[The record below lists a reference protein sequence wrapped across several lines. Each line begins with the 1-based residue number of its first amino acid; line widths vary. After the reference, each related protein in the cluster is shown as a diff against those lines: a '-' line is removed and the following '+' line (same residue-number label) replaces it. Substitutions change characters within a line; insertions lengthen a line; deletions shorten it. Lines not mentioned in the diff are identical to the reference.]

1 MDDDNGNDKLNKFY
15 SLSENENRKIR
26 MKYRNHIEGLPDVN
40 SPDKLIEI
48 IESVD
53 ELYQKV
59 NRTQEA
65 TLDSQFLLES
75 AEIGAKQAE
84 SMKLAGENF
93 DTEDWINKLLT
104 IMGGRHDIKQEDEDN
119 EENVNLRSLK
129 WENIG
134 IRAEPFFDRVPKI
147 DNMIGPLS
155 TEQKEKRSIV
165 RHTREN
171 KNSVNLKKPQEIR
184 KEDIK
189 EQENETTKNV
199 FQIGEILE
207 QKGQVNLFEFIVNP
221 DSFSQTVENIFY
233 LSFLIRDGKALLDEK
248 DGELIIE
255 RTDPPDEEDYL
266 HGIKKKQFVLEIDE
280 NTWKKI
286 IEVYDIKEP
295 MIPTRPKVQMNNSKW
310 YGLQ

>member
-26 MKYRNHIEGLPDVN
+26 MKYRNHIEGF
-40 SPDKLIEI
+40 
-48 IESVD
+48 
-53 ELYQKV
+53 
-59 NRTQEA
+59 T
-65 TLDSQFLLES
+65 
-75 AEIGAKQAE
+75 
-84 SMKLAGENF
+84 
-93 DTEDWINKLLT
+93 
-104 IMGGRHDIKQEDEDN
+104 
-119 EENVNLRSLK
+119 RSLK

-171 KNSVNLKKPQEIR
+171 KNSIR

-280 NTWKKI
+280 NTWKEI

>member
-1 MDDDNGNDKLNKFY
+1 MDDDNRNVKLNKFY

-26 MKYRNHIEGLPDVN
+26 MKYRNHMEDLSNVNTPDG
-40 SPDKLIEI
+40 LIEKI
-48 IESVD
+48 DSVN

-84 SMKLAGENF
+84 SIKLAGENF

-104 IMGGRHDIKQEDEDN
+104 IMGGRQDIKQEDEDN

-134 IRAEPFFDRVPKI
+134 IRVEPFFDRVPKI

-155 TEQKEKRSIV
+155 TEEKKRKNIV
-165 RHTREN
+165 RGKREN
-171 KNSVNLKKPQEIR
+171 KNSVNLKKPKEIR

-199 FQIGEILE
+199 VQIGEILE
-207 QKGQVNLFEFIVNP
+207 EKGQVNLFEFIVNP

-233 LSFLIRDGKALLDEK
+233 LSFLIRD
-248 DGELIIE
+248 E

-280 NTWKKI
+280 NTWKEI

>member
-1 MDDDNGNDKLNKFY
+1 MDDDNRNVKLNKFY

-26 MKYRNHIEGLPDVN
+26 MKYRNHMEDLSNVNTPDG
-40 SPDKLIEI
+40 LIEKI
-48 IESVD
+48 DSVN

-84 SMKLAGENF
+84 SIKLAGENF

-104 IMGGRHDIKQEDEDN
+104 IMGGRQDIKQEDEDN

-134 IRAEPFFDRVPKI
+134 IRVEPFFDRVPKI

-155 TEQKEKRSIV
+155 TEEKKRKNIV
-165 RHTREN
+165 RGKREN
-171 KNSVNLKKPQEIR
+171 KNSVNLKKPKEIR

-199 FQIGEILE
+199 VQIGEILE
-207 QKGQVNLFEFIVNP
+207 EKGQVNLFEFIVNP

-280 NTWKKI
+280 NTWKEI

>member
-280 NTWKKI
+280 NTWKEI